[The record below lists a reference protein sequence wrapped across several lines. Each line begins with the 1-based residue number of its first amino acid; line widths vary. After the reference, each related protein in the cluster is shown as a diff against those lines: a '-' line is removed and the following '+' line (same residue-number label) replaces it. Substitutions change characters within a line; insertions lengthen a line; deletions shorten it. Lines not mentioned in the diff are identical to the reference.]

1 MRNLKVKQQSG
12 WQFIEHKKAPKN
24 VPYIGFEWEVYDLW
38 YSDFCETKQARRVLG
53 SGFRF
58 HNEHGTEFA
67 SPVANTIS
75 QARNAAKYII
85 KQVKNSKLHC
95 LPDQAGHQSGIHVT
109 VSPSH
114 PQTEGEMRA
123 VYYSLV
129 TPLNHSS
136 FRNFL
141 WKFSGRDS
149 RNGYGIQAVSYC
161 WDVTPKPYD
170 RYDMHF
176 GMVKLQSSRGNGAYE
191 FRIWSGKTH
200 RLIPALEFAHSYYR
214 FIIGDK
220 NRIKTTDEYSYCV
233 IPQEFKDKS
242 KTFDQYCE
250 WLFKQDGYFTLKK
263 DEAFN
268 I

>member
-24 VPYIGFEWEVYDLW
+24 VPYIGFEWEVYGLW
-38 YSDFCETKQARRVLG
+38 YDNFYETEQARRVLN

-95 LPDQAGHQSGIHVT
+95 LPDQANHQSGIHVT
-109 VSPSH
+109 VSPRH
-114 PQTEGEMRA
+114 EQTKGEMRA

-129 TPLNHSS
+129 APLNHSS
-136 FRNFL
+136 FKDFL

-149 RNGYGIQAVSYC
+149 RDLYGMQAVSYC
-161 WDVTPKPYD
+161 WDVTPKPYAP
-170 RYDMHF
+170 YDMHF
-176 GMVKLQSSRGNGAYE
+176 SMVKLQSNRGNGAYE

-214 FIIGDK
+214 FITGDK
-220 NRIKTTDEYSYCV
+220 NRIKTTDEYLYCV
-233 IPQEFKDKS
+233 IPQKFKDKS

>member
-1 MRNLKVKQQSG
+1 MRSLKVKQQSG

-75 QARNAAKYII
+75 QARRAAKYII
-85 KQVKNSKLHC
+85 KQVKNSNLPC
-95 LPDQAGHQSGIHVT
+95 LPDQANHQSGIHVT
-109 VSPSH
+109 VSPRH
-114 PQTEGEMRA
+114 EQTKGEMRA

-129 TPLNHSS
+129 APLNHSS
-136 FRNFL
+136 FKDFL
-141 WKFSGRDS
+141 WKFSGRD
-149 RNGYGIQAVSYC
+149 RQDGYGRQAVSYC
-161 WDVTPKPYD
+161 WDVTPKPYSP
-170 RYDMHF
+170 YDMHVS
-176 GMVKLQSSRGNGAYE
+176 MIKLQSNRGNGAYE

-214 FIIGDK
+214 FITGDK
-220 NRIKTTDEYSYCV
+220 NRIKTSNEYPYCK
-233 IPQEFKDKS
+233 IPQDFKDKS

-250 WLFKQDGYFTLKK
+250 WLFKQDGYSTLKK